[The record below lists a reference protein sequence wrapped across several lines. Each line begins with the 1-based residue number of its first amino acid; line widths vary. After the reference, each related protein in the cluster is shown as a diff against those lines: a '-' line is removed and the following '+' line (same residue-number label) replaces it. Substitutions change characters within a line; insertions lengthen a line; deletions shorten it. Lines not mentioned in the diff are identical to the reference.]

1 MSLPNENEKKNQTL
15 ITGVNLKNP
24 KPPKQKSS
32 PPKRAPSAAITKRPK
47 IVDNNEQGK
56 GGKRKKSLYERIQFT
71 ENEEKDKNYYEKV
84 NQMYNIYPY
93 ITPGIQFIKKLFSHE
108 HAEKAI
114 PYLKLNM
121 PETYWNDTE
130 MFYVYNDIGNYGALT
145 MIKNKKDFDLF
156 ETLVKIEENQY
167 RRQLRSIDPFIIV
180 RSRDTEICNSVK
192 VERFEK
198 AQDNLG
204 KDIGDGLV
212 QRYIR
217 CRGKNRELDK
227 ISAKPKIQNN
237 INQNQQNGSVTIRR
251 QSSNANEV
259 NDINNQGY
267 NSGEGGERIN
277 TVNSSNQKKQV
288 NMGEE
293 RKKTF
298 SKPTVVRLEY
308 KTGYNEQK
316 GGNVAYCLIN
326 KNFVEPSIQPA
337 TKDIFEK
344 YTLLTTLN
352 TADKNSFYIYIMR
365 GESVLPY
372 EFYAK
377 QIVLYVQKWF
387 KLLLK
392 TIVIDFM
399 KDERGIIYFLGVKS
413 FTPVREP
420 GESDEITPIIPLKV
434 NDEDNIR
441 KFYKTWTCRLCL
453 LPYPKSKITKIV
465 TFKLLYKLK
474 ENLKKRGFHHFDHIN
489 NNIYSE
495 SQSCRVCDLCYTLLV
510 TEQELMEIQKT
521 IALCSNIEVP
531 NDELLNNTSQ
541 SPEGLVR
548 APQKFNQLL
557 QWRIMFY
564 FMKFYFFDYSKF
576 PFEDGSDVP
585 ENATPSEKKKAK
597 TNYKLYITL
606 FNQKIAIPI
615 FTEMKQFLSKDE
627 VEINSSKIFYFFST
641 ENSNIK
647 QILRNE
653 EVDFRIVLNDKWNEP
668 LASCKTTCFSCYE
681 DNVKEKPMTSR
692 TVLNFFSDYIK
703 HFKCQVFIGLK
714 NDGMVQTENLQMYCY
729 KLPNPIYITDLDYY
743 SYHSLP
749 NDWYELY
756 IPPDT
761 KIEDEANYEI
771 EKIIDNI
778 INNLEGK
785 EKKKKENNDDEV
797 YDPYDL
803 LVQIQNKNDII
814 NKIESLPI
822 VKDKEFIEMKQEEK
836 KERPKTSKLIQKFD
850 FSKNKSIYKTMKP
863 KKSFNAKKTK
873 EERQKEK
880 ERQKEEA
887 KMIKEIDHEQLEDLI
902 TRMDKQL
909 NEM

>member
-1 MSLPNENEKKNQTL
+1 MSSNNDKPKDKTTFVTGVEIANAPPTKQRAASSKRPLTSLPKKTIDNDGIEEKNKFVKRNKLYQKILFEPSTPDYYERVNELYN
-15 ITGVNLKNP
+15 I
-24 KPPKQKSS
+24 S
-32 PPKRAPSAAITKRPK
+32 PP
-47 IVDNNEQGK
+47 
-56 GGKRKKSLYERIQFT
+56 
-71 ENEEKDKNYYEKV
+71 
-84 NQMYNIYPY
+84 
-93 ITPGIQFIKKLFSHE
+93 ITPGIQFIKRIFSHE

-130 MFYVYNDIGNYGALT
+130 MFYVYNDMNNYGLLS

-156 ETLVKIEENQY
+156 DTIVKIEENQY
-167 RRQLRSIDPFIIV
+167 RRELSSIDPFIIV
-180 RSRDTEICNSVK
+180 RSRDSDYENSVK

-204 KDIGDGLV
+204 KDIGDGIV

-217 CRGKNRELDK
+217 CRGRNRELDK
-227 ISAKPKIQNN
+227 QTNKPKIMSHLNRKQSVPNKEENNNGTINLNDGEN
-237 INQNQQNGSVTIRR
+237 INT
-251 QSSNANEV
+251 
-259 NDINNQGY
+259 
-267 NSGEGGERIN
+267 NSTN
-277 TVNSSNQKKQV
+277 NQKKTTV
-288 NMGEE
+288 NVEE
-293 RKKTF
+293 RKKSFT
-298 SKPTVVRLEY
+298 KPTVVRLEY
-308 KTGYNEQK
+308 KTGYNRQK
-316 GGNVAYCLIN
+316 GCNVAYCLIN
-326 KNFVEPSIQPA
+326 KNFVESAIQPA
-337 TKDIFEK
+337 TKEILEK
-344 YTLLTTLN
+344 YTTLTTLN
-352 TADKNSFYIYIMR
+352 TLDENSFYIYIMS
-365 GESVLPY
+365 GESVAPY

-377 QIVLYVQKWF
+377 QLVLYLQKWF

-413 FTPVREP
+413 FTTVREP
-420 GESDEITPIIPLKV
+420 GEKGMIVPLNMIKV

-453 LPYPKSKITKIV
+453 LPYPKAKITKIV

-489 NNIYSE
+489 NNIYNE

-521 IALCSNIEVP
+521 IALCNNIEVP

-548 APQKFNQLL
+548 APQKFKQLL

-564 FMKFYFFDYSKF
+564 FLKFYFFDYSKF
-576 PFEDGSDVP
+576 PFEDGSNVP
-585 ENATPSEKKKAK
+585 ETATPNEKKKAK

-606 FNQKIAIPI
+606 FNQKIAIPL
-615 FTEMKQFLSKDE
+615 FTEMKQFISNDE

-668 LASCKTTCFSCYE
+668 LATCKTTVFSMYE

-692 TVLNFFSDYIK
+692 TVLNFFSDFIK
-703 HFKCQVFIGLK
+703 HFKCQVYIGLK
-714 NDGMVQTENLQMYCY
+714 NDGLVQTENLQMYCY
-729 KLPNPIYITDLDYY
+729 KLPNPIYITDLDYF

-761 KIEDEANYEI
+761 KIEDETNYEI
-771 EKIIDNI
+771 EKMIDNI

-785 EKKKKENNDDEV
+785 EKKKKESNDDEV

-814 NKIESLPI
+814 SKIESLPI
-822 VKDKEFIEMKQEEK
+822 VKDKEYIEMKQEEK
-836 KERPKTSKLIQKFD
+836 KERPKTSNLIQKFD
-850 FSKNKSIYKTMKP
+850 FSKNQSNYKTLKP
-863 KKSFNAKKTK
+863 KKSFKPKKTK
-873 EERQKEK
+873 EEKEKEK
-880 ERQKEEA
+880 EREKEEA
-887 KMIKEIDHEQLEDLI
+887 KMIKEMNHEQIEDLI